1 VALNTLE
8 MAGRPIEAAAGL
20 AKAPDPIEFFLLE
33 GRGHTDSTL
42 KALISTKHACR
53 CVSVTAQSWAPTTGH
68 QAALVGVATTGF
80 VVATFVIT
88 DCFLTSAAWNLC
100 SNLAFFIRAEEA
112 LWSVLRAVSIFHH
125 LNHLSAA
132 STSP

>member
-1 VALNTLE
+1 
-8 MAGRPIEAAAGL
+8 MAGAATVTGGGAKHVGNGGPANRGSAGL

-68 QAALVGVATTGF
+68 QAALVGVAG
-80 VVATFVIT
+80 
-88 DCFLTSAAWNLC
+88 DNGLRRRNL
-100 SNLAFFIRAEEA
+100 RDY
-112 LWSVLRAVSIFHH
+112 
-125 LNHLSAA
+125 
-132 STSP
+132 